1 MIRDIF
7 PCKFCNDQWGNK
19 NCLSTC
25 MVQGCPH
32 GPKDLAGN
40 NIVLQAYPSLKIVV
54 EFQEARKK
62 ALEDKYQIVVGWRS

>member
-1 MIRDIF
+1 
-7 PCKFCNDQWGNK
+7 
-19 NCLSTC
+19 